1 MTDTKTTPTSDA
13 DRLLDAA
20 LVHVPFDGW
29 SRATLAAAARDE
41 GIDPGLAHAI
51 FPRDGIDL
59 ALAYHRRGD
68 AAMAAELAARDLSD
82 LRMREKVALAVRLRI
97 EGADREAVRRGAAL
111 FALPQH
117 AGEGARAVWGTA
129 DAIWTALGDPSQD
142 GNWYTKRAILASVY
156 GATVLYWLGDESP
169 GHQATWEFLDRRIDG
184 VMRFELAKAQ
194 VQKNPLLRTVFALPL
209 AGLAVLRKPGMGG
222 PDWSRASD
230 PFRQPPATSAAGAP
244 PPATQANVA
253 PANGAW

>member
-1 MTDTKTTPTSDA
+1 MTETQTDIKSDA

-20 LVHVPFDGW
+20 LIHVPFDGW
-29 SRATLAAAARDE
+29 SRASLASAARDE
-41 GIDPGLAHAI
+41 GIDAGLAHAL

-68 AAMAAELAARDLSD
+68 AAMGADLAARDLSD
-82 LRMREKVALAVRLRI
+82 LRMREKVALAVRTRI
-97 EGADREAVRRGAAL
+97 EAADRECVRRGAAL

-117 AGEGARAVWGTA
+117 AGEGARAIWGTA

-142 GNWYTKRAILASVY
+142 GNWYTKRAILSSVY
-156 GATVLYWLGDESP
+156 GATVLYWLGDETA

-184 VMRFELAKAQ
+184 VMKFEQAKAQ

-230 PFRQPPATSAAGAP
+230 PFRQPPISQ
-244 PPATQANVA
+244 PPAQS
-253 PANGAW
+253 PS